1 MPSWKPCKYILE
13 DIFSGEELLQN
24 STNQNKTPQNQNQ
37 IDSLHLQ
44 TPLTEEKKKKEKI
57 MEKSKLP
64 TVAY

>member
-13 DIFSGEELLQN
+13 DIFSGEEPLQN

-44 TPLTEEKKKKEKI
+44 TPLTEEKKKKDKI

-64 TVAY
+64 TVAF